1 MILRLDNRWRSIFAP
16 FFKNP
21 VVSRRFRQWYEHSAA
36 EQCGHFDESMGFSY
50 PTVPFNL
57 VYLMYHLFQHY
68 LYEGVGLRQVT
79 DYCCVLMHSD
89 EVARRQAFEVVK
101 HLGMAR
107 FCGRLMWV
115 MAEVYGVERGQLLCE
130 PDAGEGRLMLDEFM
144 RGAAFGRFDER
155 NGRSRTGDSVGG
167 GGSESVGQGVLAAG
181 VSGGGES
188 AGVLAAGVSGG
199 SGVAGVFDGSGE
211 PVGRGILSGEV
222 GATGRRT
229 GGPVGQG
236 MLAAGVSHLR
246 RDFRFLTRYP
256 AEVLCAP
263 FWKFW
268 HWAWRVRR
276 GYLG

>member
-68 LYEGVGLRQVT
+68 LYEGVELRQVT

-181 VSGGGES
+181 VS
-188 AGVLAAGVSGG
+188 
-199 SGVAGVFDGSGE
+199 
-211 PVGRGILSGEV
+211 
-222 GATGRRT
+222 
-229 GGPVGQG
+229 
-236 MLAAGVSHLR
+236 HLR

-256 AEVLCAP
+256 AEVLCTP